1 MEHALDHWRAVHED
15 SDLLAIDRDGVL
27 TVWDTRG
34 GVAPDDTRLTGV
46 QRELYL
52 ACDRCCSAHELATT
66 IGRSLGT
73 TLDLDMVQAE
83 LAPLVDAGLVMTD
96 GRRYLA
102 LARLLGDRRLPRKF
116 LVQLA
121 IGIGRERTGVT

>member
-1 MEHALDHWRAVHED
+1 MA
-15 SDLLAIDRDGVL
+15 
-27 TVWDTRG
+27 
-34 GVAPDDTRLTGV
+34 DDTRLTGV

-52 ACDRCCSAHELATT
+52 ACDRCCSARELATT

-121 IGIGRERTGVT
+121 IGIGRRERTGVT